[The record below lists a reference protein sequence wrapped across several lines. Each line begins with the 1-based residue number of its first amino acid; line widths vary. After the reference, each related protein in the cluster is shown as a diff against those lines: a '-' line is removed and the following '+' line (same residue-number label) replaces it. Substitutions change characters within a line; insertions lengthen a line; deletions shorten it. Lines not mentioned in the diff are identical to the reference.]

1 MQCRIMT
8 EAEQARLRGKGDLPH
23 GALRL
28 RHIRVVRR
36 KADYKRLPRIDDTHI
51 IGDAVILARLVR
63 NIHLAPQVAGDL
75 MVDLLLKQRILDA
88 FGNRLIHERMT
99 VNTLEQAAHL
109 PRDDLVLLA
118 LRTCGA
124 VKQQPLNVRFFKAD
138 LPEFPVER
146 FDAEM
151 PHDHIGRHVVADG
164 DHQAAERLE
173 AHGRLVLEEPQR
185 AAGRHALF
193 IVRNEPVFP
202 GCLSFCN
209 KLCNHGEHGQL
220 DDACRLDCSPPS
232 AYVLHSIRLRAS
244 LAGQDCANSLYHT
257 RRITACRKRSL
268 KKNLLRAPPDPRRIY
283 NLFS

>member
-1 MQCRIMT
+1 M
-8 EAEQARLRGKGDLPH
+8 
-23 GALRL
+23 
-28 RHIRVVRR
+28 
-36 KADYKRLPRIDDTHI
+36 
-51 IGDAVILARLVR
+51 R

-220 DDACRLDCSPPS
+220 DDACRLEHFVLVAAKLFPRSKVFKIEPDVAGHAAKPPQNIVFVQFPCHCSPPS